1 MNPTLNQLYTI
12 HRKLSPLDLRLL
24 VQFVTAKSAVDFVK
38 NPDYELTDQ
47 ELKQLELLVEK
58 VSTGYPVAY
67 ILGEKEF
74 FGRTFVVNEAVLIP
88 RPESEGLIE
97 LAISQIKSKNSA
109 KFTLLEIG
117 TGSGA
122 LVITLA
128 LELAKLFPE
137 IQLQCLAFDIS
148 PAALQV
154 AKTNCQYFALNNLE
168 FRESDLLS
176 ALLPGERY
184 FDLIIANL
192 PYLKEDDPLPKFE
205 PKSAFVAGSDGLDL
219 YRRLFRQ
226 LQELEVAYQDLIC
239 EIGYDQEQGIK
250 AVAAAE
256 LGNPGQVLNDLANL
270 PRIFHFNSK

>member
-74 FGRTFVVNEAVLIP
+74 FGRTFVVNEAALIP

-109 KFTLLEIG
+109 KLTLLEIG

>member
-12 HRKLSPLDLRLL
+12 YNELSPLDLRLL
-24 VQFVTAKSAVDFVK
+24 VQFVTAKSTVDFVI
-38 NPDYELTDQ
+38 NPDYQLVDK
-47 ELKQLELLVEK
+47 ELKQLELLIEK
-58 VSTGYPVAY
+58 VRTGYPVAY

-74 FGRTFVVNEAVLIP
+74 FGRAFVVNEAVLIP

-97 LAISQIKSKNSA
+97 LAISQIKSNNSA
-109 KFTLLEIG
+109 KLSLLEIG

-137 IQLQCLAFDIS
+137 TQLQCLALDIS
-148 PAALQV
+148 SGALAV
-154 AKTNCQYFALNNLE
+154 AKTNSQHFALNNIE
-168 FRESDLLS
+168 FRQSDLLS
-176 ALLPGERY
+176 ALLPDERC

-205 PKSAFVAGSDGLDL
+205 PKTAFTAGIDGLDL
-219 YRRLFRQ
+219 YRRLFSQ
-226 LQELEVAYQDLIC
+226 LQELGIAYQDLIC

-250 AVAAAE
+250 AVAATE
-256 LGNPGQVLNDLANL
+256 LGRAGQVLNDLANL